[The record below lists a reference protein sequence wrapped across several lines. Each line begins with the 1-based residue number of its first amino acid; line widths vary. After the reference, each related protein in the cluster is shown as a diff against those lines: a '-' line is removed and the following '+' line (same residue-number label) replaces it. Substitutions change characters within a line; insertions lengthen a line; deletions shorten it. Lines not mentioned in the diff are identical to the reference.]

1 MADTSPKLPGAPK
14 QNGVS
19 ERIKNMQVGQFG
31 TNLAAMLQMQNQVT
45 ASRPKVSEGAVK
57 MPMPRMAKG
66 EKIISFTVE
75 AGKGSSVTLKQ
86 VDSTTV
92 NDVFNEVQAQ
102 LSLKKDAERLGLYNP
117 NTGIFL
123 RGELSLKMH
132 LIKDEDKLEI
142 KSRKDKGTFVKVFHR
157 GKDEMELVEIYPST
171 TTIGLIQL
179 LGNKDPDTADQFGLF
194 LSNGTRLENDLKLTS
209 VIKAGATVILEYRP
223 SNMQVVAPNLPPPPP
238 LGALPVP
245 SAKSSPNLLPPPP
258 PMANIPPPP
267 PLDTSDETPDTS
279 SEKKKKLKMS
289 SKNQKDKKKISK
301 KGIPEE
307 SEADKVPP
315 LRFDVVQQLIAYL
328 EAAKGL
334 EEVGLFR
341 ESAPLTEVK
350 KLYSQFFNDKVDMS
364 QVFDPHVTAGA
375 LKLYFREQTEA
386 LIPVSTCQE
395 YSDAAKA
402 GQENAAL
409 LTIIKEQFL
418 PKLPQPNKN
427 ILHIL
432 LNLLS
437 KLAKNEEKNRM
448 NPNAIAIC
456 FAPTIIFDRNAAQT
470 TSMLEFEASKW
481 TVPFIVRLIENYDA
495 IYAGVPLPTATT
507 SSPLR
512 SSSGTGSPSP
522 SRRNSS
528 PPLPSG
534 TVILP
539 PPPVIDMSS
548 TLPPPPKPTNIVP
561 SSPRKQ
567 PPEPVS
573 PRRNV
578 TSMELPSTNSPKN
591 NSPKGGKRP
600 VSVDMTG
607 IASTLVRAVSTN
619 SIERPFRPQPPGMRP
634 SSSQTSGVFDPK
646 ALINTLNNGTTKAKV
661 EAAITF
667 MAMKDD
673 QRFLTYVSNLPP
685 NFLVELLTNVTAAL
699 SKCTAPN
706 E

>member
-1 MADTSPKLPGAPK
+1 
-14 QNGVS
+14 
-19 ERIKNMQVGQFG
+19 
-31 TNLAAMLQMQNQVT
+31 
-45 ASRPKVSEGAVK
+45 
-57 MPMPRMAKG
+57 
-66 EKIISFTVE
+66 
-75 AGKGSSVTLKQ
+75 
-86 VDSTTV
+86 
-92 NDVFNEVQAQ
+92 
-102 LSLKKDAERLGLYNP
+102 
-117 NTGIFL
+117 
-123 RGELSLKMH
+123 
-132 LIKDEDKLEI
+132 
-142 KSRKDKGTFVKVFHR
+142 
-157 GKDEMELVEIYPST
+157 
-171 TTIGLIQL
+171 
-179 LGNKDPDTADQFGLF
+179 
-194 LSNGTRLENDLKLTS
+194 
-209 VIKAGATVILEYRP
+209 
-223 SNMQVVAPNLPPPPP
+223 
-238 LGALPVP
+238 
-245 SAKSSPNLLPPPP
+245 
-258 PMANIPPPP
+258 
-267 PLDTSDETPDTS
+267 
-279 SEKKKKLKMS
+279 MS

-350 KLYSQFFNDKVDMS
+350 KLYSQFFNGTSGSSVSATYLQRHSMLSDKVDMS
-364 QVFDPHVTAGA
+364 QVFDPHVAAGA

-395 YSDAAKA
+395 YSDAASTCLYFTFTKLTMVAEA

-548 TLPPPPKPTNIVP
+548 TLPPPPKPTSIVP

-667 MAMKDD
+667 MAMKDG
-673 QRFLTYVSNLPP
+673 
-685 NFLVELLTNVTAAL
+685 
-699 SKCTAPN
+699 KC
-706 E
+706 